1 MNIKKKI
8 LAFALATSTVFSIT
22 PALAETATQTVIG
35 PTLPI
40 PGEQQVLDFYSMAQK
55 EQAMVW
61 GNQFY
66 QKWMTKISPIEK
78 QQLIDYTGNG
88 YYDINAY
95 LRTNQGNLP
104 GHSLATEEKIKH
116 MDRAMQAVP
125 LEDSIKVY
133 RRVDEKAFGLQPESL
148 IQNDKLN
155 RAAFESFKQKF
166 SGKYKTDFAYMSTA
180 ILKDASPG
188 FSGYP
193 ILFRITVPK
202 GIDGVYLAP
211 LSHFPDEM
219 ELLLARNMT
228 YQVKNIS
235 VVKEQ
240 QREYVLIDATI
251 TKAQPKSLHMLE
263 ETLPSLSK

>member
-1 MNIKKKI
+1 MAI
-8 LAFALATSTVFSIT
+8 STLFSIA
-22 PALAETATQTVIG
+22 PALAETATQNVIS

-40 PGEQQVLDFYSMAQK
+40 PGEQQVLDFHSIAQK
-55 EQAMVW
+55 EKAMDW

-66 QKWMTKISPIEK
+66 QKWLKKISPTEK

-88 YYDINAY
+88 YYDINTY
-95 LRTNQGNLP
+95 LRTNQGKLP
-104 GHSLATEEKIKH
+104 GKSLATEEKIKR
-116 MDRAMQAVP
+116 MDRAMHATP

-180 ILKDASPG
+180 ILKDASSG

-193 ILFRITVPK
+193 ILFLITVPK

-219 ELLLARNMT
+219 ELLLTRNMT
-228 YQVKNIS
+228 YQVKDIS
-235 VVKEQ
+235 TVKEN

-251 TKAQPKSLHMLE
+251 TKLQPKSLHMIE